1 MSKKN
6 KEKQPQK
13 NQYQKNQSQ
22 NTTNITLNQSNTSKS
37 EQYDNMIIKIKLTS
51 DWHIGSG
58 SGIPGDIDSLVQKD
72 KDGIPYIPAKT
83 LTGILRDACELVS
96 FGLDDGA
103 ENGVWQ
109 QWVNYLFGEQPA
121 LAKEATEKEPL
132 PAALSIRAAYFSQ
145 PLIEVLNDKP
155 SVTNALTFVKPG
167 ISIDTESDCTKDD
180 FLRFEEVV
188 RGGAILEAKCEL
200 NLPTNKQQQQTA
212 YALLVAGTKFVERLG
227 AKRRRGTGKCE
238 LEIKNVDV
246 KSHIDWI
253 SKHPQPQ
260 APSIDNVSEKED
272 TKNTGYV
279 NKPEDKEWVEVSLR
293 ITTKSPLIIAK
304 RTVGNVVETLDYIP
318 GTHLLR
324 IIFKKLSGLGVDLVS
339 AIAHGDI
346 IITNATLEV
355 NQQQGKPVPLALFY
369 EKLGGGL
376 DKRGK
381 VYNRFC
387 ENEPEGQ
394 LKGYRSGY
402 IDSTDGNN
410 FPQYKTVQITV
421 GTHNTIEDTFQR
433 PTSDL
438 GGVYSYEAIQP
449 GTKLRA
455 KLKLRKSIAYVLD
468 KNSKNWRDSLKG
480 NYRIGQSKK
489 DDYGDISLEVLTNQ
503 ESKHQKPVI
512 SNNELTVWLLSD
524 VLLRDERLRPTTDI
538 NCLKKELETHL
549 KVKLAFKFCE
559 DKSSEDKKLSF
570 IARTNRIDS
579 WQVRWGLPR
588 PSLVGLAAGT
598 CIVFEIIEGTLDQKL
613 LTQIQSRGI
622 GERRGE
628 GYGQIALNDP
638 ILTNP
643 MPNPESKPETK
654 DEKQDNNFNHYLEDD
669 RDIDQDIINYA
680 RILETAAWREIIHRV
695 SLLLASKYR
704 SKILDITIENRESK
718 PPMSQLGSLRSVV
731 NSIES
736 SEDESIKR
744 WIQHLQQTK
753 NRFDKWP
760 SGTLEKLHQLITSPT
775 EIWEHLLSGLT
786 HLGHTEGFAEFTLTK
801 TGEERLKQELWS
813 EAVQILID
821 ACIRAHKREIE
832 NQQKN
837 IQKVG

>member
-6 KEKQPQK
+6 KPKQPQK
-13 NQYQKNQSQ
+13 NQSQ
-22 NTTNITLNQSNTSKS
+22 NKTNITLNHSNTSKS
-37 EQYDNMIIKIKLTS
+37 EQLTRQLTIKIKLTS
-51 DWHIGSG
+51 DWHIGAG
-58 SGIPGDIDSLVQKD
+58 AGIPGDIDSLVQKD
-72 KDGIPYIPAKT
+72 KDELPYIPAKT
-83 LTGILRDACELVS
+83 LTGILRDACELVA
-96 FGLDDGA
+96 FGLDNG

-121 LAKEATEKEPL
+121 LAKEAIEKEPL
-132 PAALSIRAAYFSQ
+132 PAALSIRAAYFSDS
-145 PLIEVLNDKP
+145 LREVLKNKP
-155 SVTNALTFVKPG
+155 SVKNALTFVKPG
-167 ISIDTESDCTKDD
+167 ISIDSESGCAKED

-188 RGGAILEAKCEL
+188 RGGALLEAKCEL
-200 NLPTNKQQQQTA
+200 NLPTNQEQQKTA
-212 YALLVAGTKFVERLG
+212 HALLVAGTKFVERLG
-227 AKRRRGTGKCE
+227 GKRRRGAGKCE
-238 LEIKNVDV
+238 LEIKGEDI
-246 KSHIDWI
+246 KSYIDWI

-260 APSIDNVSEKED
+260 APLIDKASEKED

-279 NKPEDKEWVEVSLR
+279 NDLVNEEWVEINLG
-293 ITTKSPLIIAK
+293 ITTKSPLIISK

-346 IITNATLEV
+346 ILTNATLEV
-355 NQQQGKPVPLALFY
+355 NQQQGRPVPLALFY
-369 EKLGGGL
+369 KKLGGGL
-376 DKRGK
+376 DKGGE

-387 ENEPEGQ
+387 EDEPDGQ
-394 LKGYRSGY
+394 LKGYRAGY

-410 FPQYKTVQITV
+410 LPRYKTVQMTV
-421 GTHNTIEDTFQR
+421 GTHNTIEDKFQR

-449 GTKLRA
+449 GTKLQA
-455 KLKLRKSIAYVLD
+455 KLKLKKSIADMLD
-468 KNSKNWRDSLKG
+468 KKDWRKLLKG

-489 DDYGDISLEVLTNQ
+489 DDYGDIELSVLDNPEPKKESSATNN
-503 ESKHQKPVI
+503 K
-512 SNNELTVWLLSD
+512 ELTVWLLSD

-538 NCLKKELETHL
+538 KYLEQELEKHL
-549 KVKLAFKFCE
+549 NVQLETKSCDEKKLAY
-559 DKSSEDKKLSF
+559 L
-570 IARTNRIDS
+570 ARTHRIDS

-588 PSLVGLAAGT
+588 PSLVGLTAGT
-598 CIVFEIIEGTLDQKL
+598 CVVFEIIEGTLEQNL
-613 LTQIQSRGI
+613 LAQIQSRGI
-622 GERRGE
+622 GERRAE
-628 GYGQIALNDP
+628 GYGQISLNDP

-643 MPNPESKPETK
+643 MPKPESKPEPK
-654 DEKQDNNFNHYLEDD
+654 YKKQDNNFNHYLEDE
-669 RDIDQDIINYA
+669 QDIINYA

-704 SKILDITIENRESK
+704 SQILDINIENAESK

-731 NSIES
+731 NRLES
-736 SEDESIKR
+736 SEDESIRR

-760 SGTLEKLHQLITSPT
+760 SGSLEKLNQLITNPT
-775 EIWEHLLSGLT
+775 EIWQHLLSALT
-786 HLGHTEGFAEFTLTK
+786 ELGHKEGFAEFTLTK
-801 TGEERLKQELWS
+801 TGEERLKQELWT

-821 ACIRAHKREIE
+821 ACIRAHKRELE